1 MMCLNYVNLEK
12 TKQQHYKKKLTDA
25 YKWLEF

>member
-12 TKQQHYKKKLTDA
+12 TKQQHKKNLTHA

>member
-12 TKQQHYKKKLTDA
+12 TKQQYYKKKLTHA